1 MKIHRFYNA
10 NLTNSDIKSKSF
22 NIKDQAQI
30 NQIINVLRL
39 ETGDSI
45 ILFNGTT
52 SVDYLCKIKDIS
64 KSAVKLDITE
74 GIDVAP
80 PSRKINVYMSFIKKD
95 LVEDTVNKLVQMGV
109 TEFTPIITDRT
120 ESKNVHINVERIN
133 RIVAEAAEQSGRA
146 ELMTINS
153 PLRLKDILETHST
166 SLGNK
171 RSEQS
176 GQDYVFDITGTAN
189 VQNIIG
195 GANSGEAVNLYF
207 GPEGGWTNEE
217 LETFN
222 RIAIDNSNFHIVK
235 LGDFTMRAETAV
247 IVGVARML

>member
-1 MKIHRFYNA
+1 
-10 NLTNSDIKSKSF
+10 
-22 NIKDQAQI
+22 
-30 NQIINVLRL
+30 
-39 ETGDSI
+39 
-45 ILFNGTT
+45 
-52 SVDYLCKIKDIS
+52 
-64 KSAVKLDITE
+64 
-74 GIDVAP
+74 
-80 PSRKINVYMSFIKKD
+80 
-95 LVEDTVNKLVQMGV
+95 
-109 TEFTPIITDRT
+109 
-120 ESKNVHINVERIN
+120 VHINVERIN

-146 ELMTINS
+146 ELMKINR
-153 PLRLKDILETHST
+153 PVKLKDILETRST

-195 GANSGEAVNLYF
+195 GGNSGGAINLYF
-207 GPEGGWTNEE
+207 GPEGGWTHEE

-247 IVGVARML
+247 AAGVARML